1 MKWCCYIFEG
11 FATCAGE
18 ADLSVVVV
26 TIGGQDSFMLQGRA
40 VDADTDVGSLNT
52 PFKVTLFTE
61 QAIFHCP
68 GCGVRLH
75 EYYKKSIERLR
86 REDLN
91 GR

>member
-1 MKWCCYIFEG
+1 MKWCCYILEDL
-11 FATCAGE
+11 ATCAGE
-18 ADLSVVVV
+18 AGVSVVVV
-26 TIGGQDSFMLQGRA
+26 TIGGQDSFVLQSRA
-40 VDADTDVGSLNT
+40 VDADTGGGSWNL
-52 PFKVTLFTE
+52 PFKVTRFTQ

-75 EYYKKSIERLR
+75 DYYKKSIEQLR

>member
-1 MKWCCYIFEG
+1 MKWCCYIFEDL
-11 FATCAGE
+11 AACAGE

-26 TIGGQDSFMLQGRA
+26 TIGGQDSFVLQGRA
-40 VDADTDVGSLNT
+40 VDANTDVRNWNV
-52 PFKVTLFTE
+52 PFKVTTLTQ

-75 EYYKKSIERLR
+75 QYYKNSIEPLS